1 VANTL
6 IVVLVVVHKLA
17 IIYRKVLRRLAWRIA
32 TRAGA
37 EESADK
43 TNKMIICS
51 GAGRLGVSVRE
62 LPDEYL
68 ELKLGNSTC
77 YAISSD
83 LSFESLLAYKMC
95 GNKLVTSTLLRA
107 NGMPVPQFKGFGRRE
122 FAKAREYV
130 REQCDPVVV
139 KPCSSTSGGDGIG
152 IAVSGPW
159 EFAKAFARA
168 LCYANSVMI
177 EQYVEGENFRLTV
190 LGGELITAI
199 RRLPAHVTG
208 DGSSSIRQLIDAKN
222 DAYAST
228 TMETRLVHPITVDA
242 DVRNRLRSE
251 GLTMRSVPK
260 NGHIIYLRKISNA
273 SQGGEIQD
281 ATDQCHSDYKQLA
294 VSAAKI
300 MGASLAGVD
309 IIAHDITAP
318 FQAGTAVINE
328 VNTTPG
334 LAIVRE
340 PDRFGVIDSTI
351 GEEILRHAFRIT

>member
-1 VANTL
+1 MANTF
-6 IVVLVVVHKLA
+6 IFVLVLFNKLA
-17 IIYRKVLRRLAWRIA
+17 IIYRKGLRRLARRTA
-32 TRAGA
+32 ASSGV
-37 EESADK
+37 EQSADR

-51 GAGRLGVSVRE
+51 GARRLGVSVRD
-62 LPDEYL
+62 LPHEYL
-68 ELKLGNSTC
+68 ELKLGNRTC

-95 GNKLVTSTLLRA
+95 GNKLITSTVLQT

-130 REQCDPVVV
+130 RQQSDPVVV

-152 IAVSGPW
+152 IAVSSPW

-168 LCYANSVMI
+168 LCYSKSIMI
-177 EQYVEGENFRLTV
+177 EQYIEGENFRLTV

-208 DGSSSIRQLIDAKN
+208 DGTSSIGELVDAKN
-222 DAYAST
+222 NAYAST
-228 TMETRLVHPITVDA
+228 TAETRLIHPISIDA
-242 DVRNRLRSE
+242 DVRNRLKGD

-260 NGHIIYLRKISNA
+260 SGHVIYLRKISNA

-281 ATDQCHSDYKQLA
+281 VTDQCHLDYKNLA

-309 IIAHDITAP
+309 IIARDITVP
-318 FQAGTAVINE
+318 FRAGNAVINE

-334 LAIVRE
+334 LSIVRE